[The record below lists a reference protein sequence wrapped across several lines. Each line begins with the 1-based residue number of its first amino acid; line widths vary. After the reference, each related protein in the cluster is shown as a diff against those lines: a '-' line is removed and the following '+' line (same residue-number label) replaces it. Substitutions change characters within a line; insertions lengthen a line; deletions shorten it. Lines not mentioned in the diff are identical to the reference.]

1 MSGFPTCARI
11 RKGVTDCLASEVPN
25 LGDDESNYA
34 PAAGKTHAWRRTS
47 VPSLPDRVGTE

>member
-34 PAAGKTHAWRRTS
+34 PAAGKTHA
-47 VPSLPDRVGTE
+47 